1 MPAASLPGPA
11 AWPITPV
18 GSTRN
23 AQRIDS
29 TPQNEAP
36 TSTSCEL
43 LRSSAKVMES
53 ITLMRPSSVCSTISC
68 SFGTSRLCSIR
79 HFPPSISKMNAG
91 TDTPFRH
98 SLISGRRPAGRLPVA
113 VEAFARLGDPA
124 GNCVELASRG
134 EHFHQ
139 HLQGVLRFGPARI
152 EDELHADL
160 DQLLRR
166 DAEVQRTLQML
177 HELPFHPLRRECG
190 AGHHAAF
197 PARDDPSRPAE

>member
-1 MPAASLPGPA
+1 TM
-11 AWPITPV
+11 
-18 GSTRN
+18 
-23 AQRIDS
+23 
-29 TPQNEAP
+29 
-36 TSTSCEL
+36 
-43 LRSSAKVMES
+43 
-53 ITLMRPSSVCSTISC
+53 MRPSSVCSTISC
-68 SFGTSRLCSIR
+68 SFGTSRIGSIR
-79 HFPPSISKMNAG
+79 NFPPSISKMNAG

-166 DAEVQRTLQML
+166 DAEVQSTLQML

-197 PARDDPSRPAE
+197 PAGDDPSRPAESEHRLVGELGPVTGYDVDCRSSDCWRIFAKEVFLYLLTKCSS